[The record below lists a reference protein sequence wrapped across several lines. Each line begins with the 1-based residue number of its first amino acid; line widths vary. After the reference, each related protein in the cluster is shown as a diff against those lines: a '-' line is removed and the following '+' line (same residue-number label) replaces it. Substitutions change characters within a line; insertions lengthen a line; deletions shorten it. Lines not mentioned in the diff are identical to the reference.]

1 MHLRKTD
8 VLFAHILL
16 YDILMKYNE
25 YFVRNDSYRIF
36 TKIENRVEKIS
47 KDIIDTLRK

>member
-1 MHLRKTD
+1 MHLRKAD

-25 YFVRNDSYRIF
+25 YFVKNDSYRIF
-36 TKIENRVEKIS
+36 TKLSE
-47 KDIIDTLRK
+47 